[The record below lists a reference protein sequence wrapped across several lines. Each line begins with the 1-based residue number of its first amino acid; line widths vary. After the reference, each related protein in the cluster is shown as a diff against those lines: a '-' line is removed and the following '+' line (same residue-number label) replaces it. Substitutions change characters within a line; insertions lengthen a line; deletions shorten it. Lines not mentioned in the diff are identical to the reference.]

1 MENIV
6 KDGEQAE
13 KSDAQS
19 SEANI
24 SHTEHDIRIF
34 IRLLS
39 LLAAFVFIGATGYYM
54 VASGIAL
61 KDYLAEQNRQ
71 DELQESY
78 QLQQEVFKAVEER
91 PNIYMEK
98 TD

>member
-1 MENIV
+1 MENTV
-6 KDGEQAE
+6 RDGERSE
-13 KSDAQS
+13 KPDAQS
-19 SEANI
+19 SEDNI
-24 SHTEHDIRIF
+24 SHSEHDIRIF

-39 LLAAFVFIGATGYYM
+39 LLAAFIFIGATGYYM

-61 KDYLAEQNRQ
+61 KDYLVEQNRQ
-71 DELQESY
+71 EKLQESN

-91 PNIYMEK
+91 PNIYMDQ